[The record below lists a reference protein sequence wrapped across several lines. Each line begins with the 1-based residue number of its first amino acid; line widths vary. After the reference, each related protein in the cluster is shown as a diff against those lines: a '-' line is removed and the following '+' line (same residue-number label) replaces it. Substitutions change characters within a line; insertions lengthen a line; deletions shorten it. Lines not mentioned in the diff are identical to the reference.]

1 MLSAHHASSSPLT
14 ICENQAHSKE
24 GQSAKHSH
32 ESQFKNVSWGPRDK
46 GQIKSQQVRFFFYGS
61 DIWLVGSL
69 FTEKPKISLNLC
81 CWYHPVTV
89 NFTTKVSREFSAFG
103 NFLGFKWLALW
114 FSTFY
119 RTRWRETTDSLLYQV
134 SLFCILLQCYLF
146 NLCHFIIQL
155 ISMTNLV
162 F

>member
-1 MLSAHHASSSPLT
+1 MPVARLWQYVKTRHIQRKANRQNTAMKVNLRMSADALET
-14 ICENQAHSKE
+14 KVRLNHSK
-24 GQSAKHSH
+24 
-32 ESQFKNVSWGPRDK
+32 WD
-46 GQIKSQQVRFFFYGS
+46 FFYGS